1 MAFLKVSIEEEGLVV
16 AEKAKDKI
24 NFGKVKT
31 FDCQYKEKVSDIE
44 MGI

>member
-1 MAFLKVSIEEEGLVV
+1 MALLKVSIDERGLVV

-31 FDCQYKEKVSDIE
+31 SDCQYKEKVSDIE
-44 MGI
+44 IF